1 MKANEVRNKLNVF
14 AVFNTHCTLY
24 LRVFRVSFIFSII
37 IYSHPTLRMHTIYH
51 ILYHLNICII
61 VDHSFQ

>member
-24 LRVFRVSFIFSII
+24 MRVFRVSFLFNII
-37 IYSHPTLRMHTIYH
+37 IYSHPTLRMHTITTY
-51 ILYHLNICII
+51 YTT
-61 VDHSFQ
+61 